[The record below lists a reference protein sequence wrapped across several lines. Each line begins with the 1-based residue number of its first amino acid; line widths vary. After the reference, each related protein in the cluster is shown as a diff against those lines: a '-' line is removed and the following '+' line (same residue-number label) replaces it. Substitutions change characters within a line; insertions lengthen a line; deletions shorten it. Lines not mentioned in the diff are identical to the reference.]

1 MCKILLSIK
10 PEHTE
15 NIFNGNKL
23 FEFRTIC
30 CREKVDKIIIYA
42 TSPVKQVVGEAK
54 VLKIIKDSPAKV
66 WEMTSKHAGIT
77 KMFYDLYFQD
87 KSKAVAYH
95 LGNITRYQKPL
106 RLSDFGVNFAPQSFV
121 YV

>member
-10 PEHTE
+10 PEHIR

-30 CREKVDKIIIYA
+30 CREDVSKIIIYA
-42 TSPVKQVVGEAK
+42 TSPVKQVVGEAQ
-54 VLKIIKDSPAKV
+54 VLEVIKDSPEKV
-66 WEMTSKHAGIT
+66 WKLTSRYAGIT
-77 KMFYDLYFQD
+77 KLFYDLYFQD

-95 LGNITRYQKPL
+95 LGNIKKYQKPL